1 MTGPFYLA
9 ELPCNIVT
17 MPTFRDTGDVPVRK
31 DGRRVFVALPFG
43 NSRSD
48 YIWKTVEF
56 ICSGLGLEASRADQ
70 FRQPRS
76 IMEDI
81 WEEIRRAGIIIGD
94 LTDLNSNVL
103 YEVGLAHATCD
114 SVILLYQLGQKLP
127 FDLAGQRAIPYSLS
141 TSEEKKQFS
150 DHLWNVLNDLKPSL
164 VPSVID
170 GKVARSQSTLLDL
183 GDLLQHTPAELSRE
197 CVWFSGFL
205 STLAISEREQFLPD
219 EQEYRDAL
227 LKDRNL
233 LIELAR
239 KGCPLRLIISPPNPG
254 RHDDFVAEGLETTIS
269 RLSTLLEFLTNSR
282 EPALAN
288 MQFAISPV
296 RQKHLYIIG
305 HISVS
310 EGFKIRL
317 ERGYQLTL
325 RQDKPDA
332 IAASI
337 AAHSILFDKLKE
349 DTLQTY
355 AIGQSDADL
364 NTRLRNCA
372 VDALTRSLRSASNG
386 FGLALP

>member
-1 MTGPFYLA
+1 M
-9 ELPCNIVT
+9 IIT
-17 MPTFRDTGDVPVRK
+17 MPTLRDASDTAVRK
-31 DGRRVFVALPFG
+31 DERRVFVALPFG

-48 YIWKTVEF
+48 YVWETVVF
-56 ICSGLGLEASRADQ
+56 ICRGLGLEASRADQ
-70 FRQPRS
+70 FRTPRA
-76 IMEDI
+76 IMDDI
-81 WEEIRRAGIIIGD
+81 WEEIRRAGIIVAD

-114 SVILLYQLGQKLP
+114 SVVMLFQKGQTLP

-141 TSEEKKQFS
+141 TSDDRRRFS
-150 DHLWNVLNDLKPSL
+150 DNLWTVLNDLTPSS
-164 VPSVID
+164 VPAVID
-170 GKVARSQSTLLDL
+170 GKVARSQSTLRDL
-183 GDLLQHTPAELSRE
+183 GRLLDYTPAELSRE

-227 LKDRNL
+227 LKDRDL

-239 KGCPLRLIISPPNPG
+239 KGCPVKLIISPPNPG
-254 RHDDFVAEGLETTIS
+254 RRDDFVSEGLDTTIA
-269 RLSTLLEFLTNSR
+269 RLSTLLEFLTNTR

-325 RQDKPDA
+325 RQDKQDA

-349 DTLQTY
+349 DTLRTY
-355 AIGQSDADL
+355 AIGQPDADL

-372 VDALTRSLRSASNG
+372 TDALSRSLRSANDS
-386 FGLALP
+386 FAF